1 MNDLG
6 QASQKVDN
14 GLWLRVVDSLKEALS
29 EQTLRAWIEP
39 IRFVAFEKNI
49 LTLEV
54 PDKFYGDWLK
64 EHYDNNIISALQKCS
79 GIATLCAV
87 HYQIASR
94 DFTDSSAAKK
104 APPKPSLKTKKNGPQ
119 EPSPT
124 HPFSHDFTLNYRYS
138 FDHFVVGP
146 GNRFAHAAAMAVAE
160 SPARAYNPLF
170 VYGPVGLGKT
180 HLLQAIAHSVLEK
193 SPESRV
199 IFISSEKFTNQLITA
214 IQTRSTQTFRER
226 YRNVDVL
233 LIDDIHFIANKE
245 ATQEE
250 FFHTFNAL
258 YDAHKQIVVTS
269 DRPPKDISSLEE
281 RLVSRFEWGL
291 VTDIQPPDLET
302 RTAILRKK
310 LENSSTHVPDEV
322 TGYIASR
329 IKSNIRELEGALL
342 RVMAYSSLI
351 DKPLT
356 LALAQE
362 VLKES
367 VAEEASKINIDT
379 VQKKVSEYFNLPVSD
394 MRIKK
399 RTKAIVYP
407 RQIAM
412 YLVRRL
418 TEYSL
423 PEIGEYFGGRDH
435 TTVLHAISKI
445 EHEVRDKNEVKR
457 IVDIL
462 VDKIKSGN

>member
-1 MNDLG
+1 MSKPMSELKQAKSKKSGEKIWGDVLDLL
-6 QASQKVDN
+6 K
-14 GLWLRVVDSLKEALS
+14 DSLS

-39 IRFVAFEKNI
+39 TKFISFEKNV

-64 EHYDNNIISALQKCS
+64 EHYEESILSSVLKASGQKAS
-79 GIATLCAV
+79 VVYQVSKKELAV
-87 HYQIASR
+87 E
-94 DFTDSSAAKK
+94 K
-104 APPKPSLKTKKNGPQ
+104 PPKTKSSKSGGRSEAKPNLPA
-119 EPSPT
+119 PVT
-124 HPFSHDFTLNYRYS
+124 RDYTLNYRYN
-138 FDHFVVGP
+138 FDNFVIGP
-146 GNRFAHAAAMAVAE
+146 NNRFAHAAAMAVSE
-160 SPARAYNPLF
+160 SPAKAYNPLF
-170 VYGPVGLGKT
+170 IYGPVGLGKT
-180 HLLQAIAHSVLEK
+180 HLLQSIAHATLEK
-193 SPESRV
+193 NPEARV

-214 IQTRSTQTFRER
+214 IQTRTTQAFRDR

-302 RTAILRKK
+302 RIAILRKK
-310 LENSSTHVPDEV
+310 LEANPKPVSDEV
-322 TGYIASR
+322 TTYIASR
-329 IKSNIRELEGALL
+329 IKSNIRELEGALI

-351 DKPLT
+351 DKPLDVK
-356 LALAQE
+356 LAQE
-362 VLKES
+362 VLKDS
-367 VAEEASKINIDT
+367 VAEEAKKVNIDL
-379 VQKKVSEYFNLPVSD
+379 VQKKVSEFFDLSVAD
-394 MRIKK
+394 MRVKK
-399 RTKAIVYP
+399 RTKAVAYP
-407 RQIAM
+407 RQLAM

-418 TEYSL
+418 TEHSL

-435 TTVLHAISKI
+435 TTVIHAITKI
-445 EHEVRDKNEVKR
+445 EQEMKQNEETR
-457 IVDIL
+457 RL
-462 VDKIKSGN
+462 VDTLVEKIKAGH

>member
-1 MNDLG
+1 MSELK
-6 QASQKVDN
+6 QAKPKQSNEKIWANV
-14 GLWLRVVDSLKEALS
+14 LVLLKDSLS

-39 IRFVAFEKNI
+39 TKFISLEKNI

-64 EHYDNNIISALQKCS
+64 EHYEDA
-79 GIATLCAV
+79 IASSVFKTCGKKIDVL
-87 HYQIASR
+87 YQISK
-94 DFTDSSAAKK
+94 TEIPVEKPVKTKSSKTSSAERAES
-104 APPKPSLKTKKNGPQ
+104 KPNLPNLVTR
-119 EPSPT
+119 
-124 HPFSHDFTLNYRYS
+124 DYTLNYRYN
-138 FDHFVVGP
+138 FDNFVIGP
-146 GNRFAHAAAMAVAE
+146 NNRFAHAAAMAVAE

-170 VYGPVGLGKT
+170 IYGPVGLGKT
-180 HLLQAIAHSVLEK
+180 HLLQSIAHATLEK
-193 SPESRV
+193 NPEARV

-214 IQTRSTQTFRER
+214 IQTRTTQAFRDR

-269 DRPPKDISSLEE
+269 DRPPKDISALEE

-302 RTAILRKK
+302 RIAILRKK
-310 LENSSTHVPDEV
+310 LETNPKPVSEDV
-322 TGYIASR
+322 TAFIASR
-329 IKSNIRELEGALL
+329 IKSNIRELEGALI

-351 DKPLT
+351 DKPLDVK
-356 LALAQE
+356 LAQE

-367 VAEEASKINIDT
+367 VAEEERKINIDL
-379 VQKKVSEYFNLPVSD
+379 VQKRVAEYFDLSVSD
-394 MRIKK
+394 MRVKK
-399 RTKAIVYP
+399 RTKAIAYP

-418 TEYSL
+418 TEHSL

-445 EHEVRDKNEVKR
+445 EQEIKTKEETKKL
-457 IVDIL
+457 VDVL
-462 VDKIKSGN
+462 VDKIRGGH